1 VLGNGNDDLESA
13 RAGGL
18 LLNRMLGLMAAAN
31 TLDEAVRLAE
41 SRRAPQRVQ
50 TVLTKAAQ
58 AAATSDTIGVT
69 LGSEMG
75 VVYSQARNLGAADA
89 IAPFAVTL
97 SRYLNRFNLMTSVA
111 PATVTEGSATPVM
124 RLLLSSVD
132 ATPSKGQAMVV
143 VTREVAMEADVIASV
158 RRELMRSIVQWSD
171 GKLFLVTTPSIAK
184 AIAVQGLGAGINSHG
199 PAARSLA
206 LGSCQATRS
215 RAVK

>member
-1 VLGNGNDDLESA
+1 MLGNGNDDLESA

-69 LGSEMG
+69 LRSEMG

-171 GKLFLVTTPSIAK
+171 GALLTACSANTGESSISSDAYSTFL
-184 AIAVQGLGAGINSHG
+184 L
-199 PAARSLA
+199 
-206 LGSCQATRS
+206 
-215 RAVK
+215 